1 MRPISIVLVNIW
13 LLLFITFSAFPDDL
27 DEDFSR
33 STVGLEPGEGDWVVY
48 DEEDLGDRGPSSWQI
63 AGSPGIPPLDG
74 DAMSQ
79 NSNIWGDATDAVAI
93 GSFVIYDKAEWSD
106 FALEVDVLANDN
118 DGMGLVWRWK
128 DILNHYRYITMVDT
142 GNSPAGRRGP
152 YRAMERRLGDAKG
165 DKLPF
170 YEVLKENTDAYQQGV
185 PQKWELEAIG
195 DTFKFY
201 VDGKLTLEAQ
211 DSVYKSGKVGFLVYA
226 QSGVFFDNLRITDL
240 WAVDAKGKL
249 AATWAKIKDQ

>member
-1 MRPISIVLVNIW
+1 MRSISIVLVNIC
-13 LLLFITFSAFPDDL
+13 LLLFITFSAFPGDL

-33 STVGLEPGEGDWVVY
+33 STVGIEPGDGDWVFY
-48 DEEDLGDRGPSSWQI
+48 DEEDLGDVGPSSWQI
-63 AGSPGIPPLDG
+63 GASPLDG
-74 DAMSQ
+74 DAMTQ

-93 GSFVIYDKAEWSD
+93 GSFVIYDKAEWAD

-118 DGMGLVWRWK
+118 DGMGLVWRWQ
-128 DILNHYRYITMVDT
+128 DMLNHYRYITMIDS

-152 YRAMERRLGDAKG
+152 YRAMERRLGDAGG
-165 DKLPF
+165 DELPF
-170 YEVLKENTDAYQQGV
+170 YEVLQENTDAYEQGV
-185 PQKWELEAIG
+185 TQHWGLEAIG

-201 VDGKLTLEAQ
+201 VDNKLTLEAQ

-226 QSGVFFDNLRITDL
+226 QSGVFFDNLLITDL

>member
-1 MRPISIVLVNIW
+1 M
-13 LLLFITFSAFPDDL
+13 T
-27 DEDFSR
+27 
-33 STVGLEPGEGDWVVY
+33 
-48 DEEDLGDRGPSSWQI
+48 
-63 AGSPGIPPLDG
+63 
-74 DAMSQ
+74 Q

-93 GSFVIYDKAEWSD
+93 GSFVIYDKAEWAD

-118 DGMGLVWRWK
+118 DGMGLVRRWK
-128 DILNHYRYITMVDT
+128 DMLNHYRYITMVDT

-152 YRAMERRLGDAKG
+152 YRAMERRLGDAGG
-165 DKLPF
+165 DSLPF
-170 YEVLKENTDAYQQGV
+170 YEVLQENTDAYEQGV
-185 PQKWELEAIG
+185 AQHWTLEAIG

-211 DSVYKSGKVGFLVYA
+211 DSVYESGKVGFLVYA
-226 QSGVFFDNLRITDL
+226 QSGVFFDDLRITDL